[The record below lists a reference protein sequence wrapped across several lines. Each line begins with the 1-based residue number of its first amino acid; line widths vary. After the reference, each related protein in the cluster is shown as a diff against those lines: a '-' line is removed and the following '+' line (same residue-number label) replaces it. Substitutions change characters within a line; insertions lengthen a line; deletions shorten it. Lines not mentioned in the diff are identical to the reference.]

1 MAEPQ
6 WAAFVGLTGLVLTAF
21 LVLAWLSAG
30 AVRDPPTIDWRFTP
44 VGTDPGVESRP
55 SVRTQ
60 IPHPQLAELSTASL
74 LANVAVTQ
82 GLFAVVVVGG
92 AVVFSIP
99 PRAFGLDTAAVSG
112 QALLW
117 GLALGASLW
126 VANEA
131 SARVLDVAGVEY
143 DERLRSMLAPE
154 SLGGWVVL
162 LGVALPAVAVVEELL
177 FRAAAIG
184 VVAAGF
190 GVSPWLLVVGSSITF
205 GLGHGAQGRAG
216 IAVTGVLGVVL
227 ASAFVLSGS
236 LLTVVVAHYLINALE
251 LVVHEG
257 FS

>member
-6 WAAFVGLTGLVLTAF
+6 WAAFVGLTGLAVTAF

-30 AVRDPPTIDWRFTP
+30 AVRDPPTIDWQFTP
-44 VGTDPGVESRP
+44 GSVDPSIESRP
-55 SVRTQ
+55 AVSTQ

-82 GLFAVVVVGG
+82 GLFAAVVVGG

-117 GLALGASLW
+117 GLALGIGLW

-131 SARVLDVAGVEY
+131 SARALDVAGIEY
-143 DERLRSMLAPE
+143 DERLRSMLAPD
-154 SLGGWVVL
+154 SLAGWIVL
-162 LGVALPAVAVVEELL
+162 LGVALPTIAVVEELL

-190 GVSPWLLVVGSSITF
+190 DLSPWPLVVVSSIAF
-205 GLGHGAQGRAG
+205 GLGHGAQGRVG
-216 IAVTGVLGVVL
+216 IVVTGLLGTVL

-236 LLTVVVAHYLINALE
+236 PLVVVVAHYLGNALE
-251 LVVHEG
+251 LLVHEG
-257 FS
+257 LS

>member
-1 MAEPQ
+1 MAAPQ
-6 WAAFVGLTGLVLTAF
+6 WAAFVGLTGLVVTAF

-44 VGTDPGVESRP
+44 VGVDPGVQSRP
-55 SVRTQ
+55 VVHTRML
-60 IPHPQLAELSTASL
+60 HPQLESISTASL

-82 GLFAVVVVGG
+82 GLFAVVLVGG
-92 AVVFSIP
+92 AVAFSIP
-99 PRAFGLDTAAVSG
+99 PRAFGLGAGVTSG
-112 QALLW
+112 RALLL
-117 GLALGASLW
+117 GLALGAGLW

-131 SARVLDVAGVEY
+131 SARALDVAGIEY
-143 DERLRSMLAPE
+143 DERLRAMLAPD
-154 SLGGWVVL
+154 SLAGWVVL
-162 LGVALPAVAVVEELL
+162 LGVALPTIAAVEELL

-190 GVSPWLLVVGSSITF
+190 DLSPWPLVVGSSVAF

-216 IAVTGVLGVVL
+216 IAVTAMLGTVL

-236 LLTVVVAHYLINALE
+236 LLVVVVAHYLVNALE

-257 FS
+257 LA